1 VSGPDPPGGRVKKR
15 LVIPAA
21 FLGLALIVFGAV
33 WVRGTAASDVEKNP
47 ASSADGVLTQLFLA
61 PDGRKVVRC
70 AALLDHPL
78 PRVWSAVTDYAR
90 FETIFPTV
98 RGVQSSVEPDG
109 RHLFRCEVTSILGTW
124 PVEVRIRHQ
133 EEPGK
138 HVASWDEP
146 SGDITVNRG
155 NWTLLP
161 ASADRTL
168 VVYTL
173 DVEVRGFPAFLIRA
187 VLLSR
192 QKTVVEALR
201 SHLDAR
207 P

>member
-1 VSGPDPPGGRVKKR
+1 MSEPDPSARRVKKR

-21 FLGLALIVFGAV
+21 FLGLALIGFGAV
-33 WVRGTAASDVEKNP
+33 WIRGTVASDIERNP
-47 ASSADGVLTQLFLA
+47 DSSSDGVLTQLFLA

-70 AALLDHPL
+70 AALLDHPR

-109 RHLFRCEVTSILGTW
+109 RHRFRCEVTSILGTW
-124 PVEVRIRHQ
+124 PVDVRIRHA

-146 SGDITVNRG
+146 SGDIAVNRG
-155 NWTLLP
+155 SWTLLP
-161 ASADRTL
+161 APGDRTL

-173 DVEVRGFPAFLIRA
+173 DVEVRGFPAFLVRA

>member
-1 VSGPDPPGGRVKKR
+1 VSGSQTPPGRIRKR

-21 FLGLALIVFGAV
+21 FLGLALVVFGVV
-33 WVRGTAASDVEKNP
+33 WFQGTLASTIEENP
-47 ASSADGVLTQLFLA
+47 SSPTDGVLTQLFLA

-90 FETIFPTV
+90 FERIFPTV
-98 RGVQSSVEPDG
+98 TGVETSIEADG
-109 RHLFRCEVTSILGTW
+109 RHRLACQVTSILGNW
-124 PVEVRIRHQ
+124 PVDVRIRHQ
-133 EEPGK
+133 EDPGR

-146 SGDITVNRG
+146 TGDVAVNRG
-155 NWTLLP
+155 SWTLVP
-161 ASADRTL
+161 AAGDRTL

-173 DVEVRGFPAFLIRA
+173 DVEVRPFPGFLIRA

-201 SHLDAR
+201 SHLDKPR
-207 P
+207 